1 MSVATLENP
10 VVAPVQGQL
19 LAYNGQDLDAFCAC
33 YADDATL
40 GGLNEAPHTVGL
52 AAIRERHAKLFAEF
66 PQNKVDLLNRVV
78 VGNTVIDHERVF
90 RSPDA
95 QPFEVA
101 AIYTLA
107 DGKIARVDFVK

>member
-1 MSVATLENP
+1 VSVATLEKP
-10 VVAPVQGQL
+10 IAAVQGQL
-19 LAYNGQDLDAFCAC
+19 AAYNGQDLDAFCAC
-33 YADDATL
+33 YAQDATL

-52 AAIRERHAKLFAEF
+52 EAIRTRHEKLFAEF
-66 PQNKVDLLNRVV
+66 PQNKVELLNRVV

-95 QPFEVA
+95 EPFEVA

>member
-1 MSVATLENP
+1 VTVATLENRIAA
-10 VVAPVQGQL
+10 VESQFA
-19 LAYNGQDLDAFCAC
+19 AYNAQELDAFCAS
-33 YADDATL
+33 YAENATL
-40 GGLNEAPHTVGL
+40 GGFNEAPHTVGRD
-52 AAIRERHAKLFAEF
+52 AIRARHEKLFAEF
-66 PQNKVDLLNRVV
+66 PQNKAVLLHRLV

-95 QPFEVA
+95 EPFEVA